1 MVRSKGGPGGQ
12 RPTGKPRPAHRTDK
26 APAGRGPG
34 QGRPP
39 GERADRAPGGAAKGP
54 AAGRVP
60 SARPAPSVRPTR
72 EPDGLIVGVH
82 ATLAVLRH
90 QPKRVHAV
98 FCWSRDRDVQLQIAA
113 AVAAAGNALRDRA
126 QEIGIS
132 TQAPLQLREDH
143 LAQGV
148 AIAVRP
154 FPHGDLDDI
163 TASVAPR
170 PGALILALDGITD
183 THNLGAILRS
193 AAFFDVGGV
202 LIPSDR
208 AAHVTPTT
216 ERIARGGASVVP
228 VAIVTNLARSL
239 ASLREL
245 GWTIVGTGLEAGSQ
259 DLWSLRRDQAIV
271 LVLGAEDRGLR
282 PLVRRHCD
290 AVVRLDGM
298 PTMQSLNV
306 SAFTAT
312 ALGILRRPGS
322 AG

>member
-1 MVRSKGGPGGQ
+1 MTRRTHGGGS
-12 RPTGKPRPAHRTDK
+12 
-26 APAGRGPG
+26 
-34 QGRPP
+34 GRPP
-39 GERADRAPGGAAKGP
+39 SRGRPTPSSEQVGGPRTQPPAKG
-54 AAGRVP
+54 GRDRDHAVEGRSAP
-60 SARPAPSVRPTR
+60 SSRPAR

-82 ATLAVLRH
+82 ATLAVLQH
-90 QPKRVHAV
+90 QPRRVQAV
-98 FCWSRDRDVQLQIAA
+98 FCWSRDRELHAQIED
-113 AVAAAGNALRDRA
+113 AVAAVGASLRDRA
-126 QEIGIS
+126 QALGIS
-132 TQAPLQLREDH
+132 TQAPLQLRDDH

-154 FPHGDLDDI
+154 FPHLDLADV
-163 TASVAPR
+163 TTRTPPEA
-170 PGALILALDGITD
+170 GAVLLALDGITD

-193 AAFFDVGGV
+193 AAFFGVAGV

-239 ASLREL
+239 AALREL

-259 DLWSLRRDQAIV
+259 DLWGLRRDQPIV
-271 LVLGAEDRGLR
+271 LVLGAEDRGIR

-290 AVVRLDGM
+290 AVVRIDGN

-306 SAFTAT
+306 SAFAAT
-312 ALGILRRPGS
+312 ALGILRRP
-322 AG
+322 A

>member
-1 MVRSKGGPGGQ
+1 MSRSAGGKGPTPPSGRG
-12 RPTGKPRPAHRTDK
+12 RPTRIGERPAPPRAAAGARPGKPPRD
-26 APAGRGPG
+26 RGPEAAVR
-34 QGRPP
+34 QASAGRPP
-39 GERADRAPGGAAKGP
+39 
-54 AAGRVP
+54 
-60 SARPAPSVRPTR
+60 R

-90 QPKRVHAV
+90 QPRRVHAV
-98 FCWSRDRDVQLQIAA
+98 FCWSRDRDTIAQIEA
-113 AVAAAGNALRDRA
+113 AVAAAAPALGDRGHGV
-126 QEIGIS
+126 GIS

-148 AIAVRP
+148 AIAVRA
-154 FPHGDLDDI
+154 FPHADLEDI
-163 TASVAPR
+163 TSAAPLR
-170 PGALILALDGITD
+170 AGTVLLALDGITD

-193 AAFFDVGGV
+193 AAFFGVAGV
-202 LIPSDR
+202 LVPADR

-239 ASLREL
+239 ASLREQ
-245 GWTIVGTGLEAGSQ
+245 GWTIVGTGLEGGSQ
-259 DLWSLRRDQAIV
+259 DLWSLRRDQPIV

-290 AVVRLDGM
+290 AVVRLDGA

-306 SAFTAT
+306 SAFAAA
-312 ALGILRRPGS
+312 ALSILRRPG
-322 AG
+322 AAT